1 MLGLAYNTRVF
12 LAVAPVDMRKQM
24 DGLWALAEQVL
35 AEDPASGSLFVFSN
49 RNRNHLKILYWD
61 GTGIW
66 LLAKRLEKGRFNWPR
81 HQCAGK
87 LVLLPEELTLLLHGI
102 DLKNCRKK
110 SWYGR

>member
-1 MLGLAYNTRVF
+1 PTNGA
-12 LAVAPVDMRKQM
+12 
-24 DGLWALAEQVL
+24 
-35 AEDPASGSLFVFSN
+35 LFVFSN
-49 RNRNHLKILYWD
+49 RNCTHLKILYWD
-61 GTGIW
+61 GTGTW

-81 HQCAGK
+81 ERSADK